1 VTLAIVNPAA
11 AGGRGLAKWRRLEPR
26 LAADLGALE
35 VRLTAAAG
43 DERRLVAEGWA
54 AGHRQFLAA
63 GGDGTVNA
71 VLGALLECVPE
82 DGRGAVAL
90 GAAGLGSSNDFHKPY
105 RAVIEGVPCRVDFAR
120 AFPHDVGVVS
130 YADETGARHA
140 RHWIVNASI
149 GATAEA
155 NHFFNHPDGVLRA
168 LKRTSTDAGILY
180 AAARTL
186 ARSRPR
192 ALALG
197 VDDAAPVE
205 LATRNLGVVKNPHFT
220 GSLSY
225 DSPYEP
231 ASGDF
236 TVHHLGAVSAARLAA
251 TFAALARGRFAGR
264 PGTHTW
270 RAHRLTVRDGGPFA
284 VEIDG
289 EVVLAV
295 EATFTLLPACLRVCP

>member
-1 VTLAIVNPAA
+1 VTLVIVNPAA

-26 LAADLGALE
+26 LTAKLGVME
-35 VRLTAAAG
+35 VRLTRGAG
-43 DERRLVAEGWA
+43 DERALVAAGWA
-54 AGHRQFLAA
+54 AGHREFLAA

-71 VLGALLECVPE
+71 VLSALLECVPE
-82 DGRGAVAL
+82 SERGAVAL
-90 GAAGLGSSNDFHKPY
+90 GAVGLGSSNDFHKPY
-105 RAVIEGVPCRVDFAR
+105 RTVIEGVPCRVDYAA
-120 AFPHDVGVVS
+120 AFPHDVGVVV
-130 YADETGARHA
+130 YADATGARHT

-149 GATAEA
+149 GVTAEA
-155 NHFFNHPDGVLRA
+155 NHFFNHPDSVLRL
-168 LKRTSTDAGILY
+168 LKRTATDAGIVY

-186 ARSRPR
+186 ARSHARV
-192 ALALG
+192 LELT
-197 VDDAAPVE
+197 VDAAAPVP

-220 GSLSY
+220 GGLSY

-236 TVHHLGAVSAARLAA
+236 AVHHLGAVSAARLAA
-251 TFAALARGRFAGR
+251 TFAALARGRFSGR

-270 RAHRLTVRDGGPFA
+270 HAHRLAVRDGGPFA

-289 EVVLAV
+289 EVVLAA

>member
-1 VTLAIVNPAA
+1 MLAIVNPAA
-11 AGGRGLAKWRRLEPR
+11 AGNRGLAKWQRLEPR
-26 LAADLGALE
+26 LAAKVGTMQ
-35 VRLTAAAG
+35 VRMTRGPG
-43 DERRLVAEGWA
+43 DECRIIAEGLA
-54 AGHRQFLAA
+54 AGHRDFLAA

-71 VLGALLECVPE
+71 ALTALLECVPE
-82 DGRGAVAL
+82 GDRPAITL

-105 RAVIEGVPCRVDFAR
+105 RTLIEGVPCRLDFDA
-120 AFPHDVGVVS
+120 AFAHDLGVVA
-130 YADETGARHA
+130 YTDETGAR
-140 RHWIVNASI
+140 RMRYWIVNASI

-155 NHFFNHPDGVLRA
+155 NHFFNHPDGVLRF
-168 LKRTSTDAGILY
+168 LKRTSTDTGILY

-186 ARSRPR
+186 ARSHVR
-192 ALALG
+192 ALELAIDEG
-197 VDDAAPVE
+197 SPVQI
-205 LATRNLGVVKNPHFT
+205 ATRNLGVVKNPHFT

-236 TVHHLGAVSAARLAA
+236 TVHHLGAVSTAQLAA
-251 TFAALARGRFAGR
+251 TFAALARGQFSGR

-270 RAHRLTVRDGGPFA
+270 RARRLAVRDGGPFA

-289 EVVLAV
+289 EVVLAI

>member
-1 VTLAIVNPAA
+1 MLAIVNPAA
-11 AGGRGLAKWRRLEPR
+11 AGGRALARWRRLEPR
-26 LAADLGALE
+26 LAERLGTLE
-35 VRLTAAAG
+35 VRMTRRAG
-43 DERRLVAEGWA
+43 DEAGAVAEGWG
-54 AGHRQFLAA
+54 AGHREFIAA

-71 VLGALLECVPE
+71 VLGALVAGVPE
-82 DGRGAVAL
+82 GGRAAATL
-90 GAAGLGSSNDFHKPY
+90 GAAGLGSSNDFQKPY
-105 RAVIEGVPCRVDFAR
+105 HDVVEGVPCRVDFAA
-120 AFPHDVGVVS
+120 AFPHDVGVVT
-130 YADETGARHA
+130 YTDAGGVRHT

-155 NHFFNHPDGVLRA
+155 NHFFNHPDGALRV

-186 ARSRPR
+186 ARTRAR
-192 ALALG
+192 ALELAI
-197 VDDAAPVE
+197 DDAAPME

-236 TVHHLGAVSAARLAA
+236 TVHHLGAVSAVRLAA
-251 TFAALARGRFAGR
+251 AFAGLARGRFQGR
-264 PGTHTW
+264 PGTHSW
-270 RAHRLTVRDGGPFA
+270 RARRLAVRDGGPFA

-295 EATFTLLPACLRVCP
+295 EAVFTLLPVCLRICP

>member
-1 VTLAIVNPAA
+1 MLAIVNPAA
-11 AGGRGLAKWRRLEPR
+11 AGGRGLAKWQRLEPH
-26 LAADLGALE
+26 LAANLGAMKIC
-35 VRLTAAAG
+35 LTRGPG
-43 DERRLVAEGWA
+43 DERRIVAEGLT
-54 AGHRQFLAA
+54 AGHRDFLAA

-71 VLGALLECVPE
+71 TLTALLESVPE
-82 DGRGAVAL
+82 SGRPAVTL
-90 GAAGLGSSNDFHKPY
+90 GAAGLGSSNDFHKPH
-105 RAVIEGVPCRVDFAR
+105 RTVIEGVPCRVEFSAAFA
-120 AFPHDVGVVS
+120 HDVGVV
-130 YADETGARHA
+130 AFTDEAGARLT

-155 NHFFNHPDGVLRA
+155 NHFFNHPDRVLHL

-186 ARSRPR
+186 VRSHPR
-192 ALALG
+192 ALELA
-197 VDDAAPVE
+197 VDEEPPVQV
-205 LATRNLGVVKNPHFT
+205 ATRNLGVVKSPHFT

-236 TVHHLGAVSAARLAA
+236 TVHHLGAVSAVRLAA
-251 TFAALARGRFAGR
+251 TFAALARGHFSGR
-264 PGTHTW
+264 PGTHTCK
-270 RAHRLTVRDGGPFA
+270 AHRLVVRDGGPFA

-289 EVVLAV
+289 EVVLAT